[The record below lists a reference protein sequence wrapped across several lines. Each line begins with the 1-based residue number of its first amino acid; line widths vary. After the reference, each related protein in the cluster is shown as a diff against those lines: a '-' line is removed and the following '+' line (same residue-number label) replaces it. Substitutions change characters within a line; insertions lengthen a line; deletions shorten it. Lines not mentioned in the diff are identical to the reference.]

1 LARESAGALEQDLA
15 AEKIDDQV
23 RTQIRAKEK
32 SGQKKKK
39 WGLTRHPGSANR
51 GLRPGIPVPRGAG
64 HENKDREENR
74 VQQANRLATN
84 SREGKKETDLDLE
97 PTESEQDLG
106 HPEENERSR
115 SSANQKKN
123 EQHTRDVK

>member
-39 WGLTRHPGSANR
+39 
-51 GLRPGIPVPRGAG
+51 
-64 HENKDREENR
+64 
-74 VQQANRLATN
+74 
-84 SREGKKETDLDLE
+84 
-97 PTESEQDLG
+97 
-106 HPEENERSR
+106 
-115 SSANQKKN
+115 
-123 EQHTRDVK
+123 